1 MGGGCEGVGVLGGL
15 VVAVAAVGLA
25 AKLSATL
32 GALEDGVAV
41 DATEGGAVH
50 AKSALFLALL
60 AFAPFAAGALVVGGW
75 GHGCMVAFS
84 RLFLQE
90 GEVGGGVD

>member
-1 MGGGCEGVGVLGGL
+1 MHL
-15 VVAVAAVGLA
+15 AVSLRTVGLA

-32 GALEDGVAV
+32 GALEDGVAI

-50 AKSALFLALL
+50 VKRAFLFTLLAL
-60 AFAPFAAGALVVGGW
+60 APFAAGAVVFGGW